1 MIKTVKSIDF
11 APERHMNVKSLGNV
25 EIFELVLDDGKTTSP
40 NYQSKY
46 KRGKL
51 IDVNGTE

>member
-1 MIKTVKSIDF
+1 MIKTVKSTDF
-11 APERHMNVKSLGNV
+11 APERPMNVKSLGNV
-25 EIFELVLDDGKTTSP
+25 EIFEVVLDDGKTTSL

-51 IDVNGTE
+51 IDVNVTE